1 MVGSFKITNLNLN
14 LILKET
20 CVCILLAKNSDYRM
34 ATKITSSKKTTPKK
48 KPIIKKDSGTF
59 KAKLTRFLV
68 KTFLWFI
75 GLSIFFVVVF
85 KFIPVPFTPL
95 MVIRAIEHKLD
106 GNENHFS
113 HDWEP
118 IENISI
124 NLQKAVIASE
134 DGNFLTHSGFDFSAM
149 QKAIKNNS
157 RGRRI
162 KGGST
167 ISQQTAKNVFLWQGR
182 SYLRKGLE
190 AYFTVLIEI
199 IWGKERIME
208 VYLNSI
214 EMGNGVY
221 GAQAATQHWYRKD
234 ATNLTKMQA
243 AGIAA
248 ILPNP
253 RKFSA
258 TSSSSY
264 INNRKSKI
272 VRMMVN
278 MGNQGGV

>member
-1 MVGSFKITNLNLN
+1 
-14 LILKET
+14 
-20 CVCILLAKNSDYRM
+20 M
-34 ATKITSSKKTTPKK
+34 ATKITPRKSKQP
-48 KPIIKKDSGTF
+48 IKKEPTSF
-59 KAKLTRFLV
+59 MSKLTRFLL
-68 KTFLWFI
+68 KILLWFVGI
-75 GLSIFFVVVF
+75 SLFFVVFF
-85 KFIPVPFTPL
+85 KFVPVPFTPL
-95 MVIRAIEHKLD
+95 MVIRGIENKVA
-106 GNENHFS
+106 GKEVFFS

-118 IENISI
+118 IENISM

-134 DGNFLTHSGFDFSAM
+134 DGTFLKHNGFDFVAM
-149 QKAIKNNS
+149 QKAYKSNE

-221 GAQAATQHWYRKD
+221 GAQAATEHWYRKD
-234 ATNLTKMQA
+234 ASSLTLIQA

-253 RKFSA
+253 RKYSA
-258 TSSSSY
+258 TSSSTY
-264 INNRKSKI
+264 INRRKAKI
-272 VRMMVN
+272 VRVMRQV
-278 MGNQGGV
+278 GKIEYPK

>member
-1 MVGSFKITNLNLN
+1 
-14 LILKET
+14 
-20 CVCILLAKNSDYRM
+20 M
-34 ATKITSSKKTTPKK
+34 ATKIAPRKARQPLKKEPTSFMS
-48 KPIIKKDSGTF
+48 
-59 KAKLTRFLV
+59 KLTRFLF
-68 KTFLWFI
+68 KLLLWFF
-75 GLSIFFVVVF
+75 GLSLFFVVLF
-85 KFIPVPFTPL
+85 KFVPVPFTPL
-95 MVIRAIEHKLD
+95 MVIRAIENKVS
-106 GNENHFS
+106 GKEVFFS

-118 IENISI
+118 IENISM

-134 DGNFLTHSGFDFSAM
+134 DGTFLKHNGFDFIAM
-149 QKAIKNNS
+149 QKAYKSNE

-182 SYLRKGLE
+182 SYVRKGLE

-199 IWGKERIME
+199 IWGKKRIME

-221 GAQAATQHWYRKD
+221 GAQAAAEHWYRKE
-234 ATNLTKMQA
+234 ASGLTPKQA

-253 RKFSA
+253 RKYAA

-264 INNRKSKI
+264 INRRKAKI
-272 VRMMVN
+272 VRVMRTV
-278 MGNQGGV
+278 GKIEY

>member
-1 MVGSFKITNLNLN
+1 
-14 LILKET
+14 
-20 CVCILLAKNSDYRM
+20 M
-34 ATKITSSKKTTPKK
+34 ATRITPRKSKQLLKK
-48 KPIIKKDSGTF
+48 EAPSF
-59 KAKLTRFLV
+59 MSKLTRFLF
-68 KTFLWFI
+68 KALLWFL
-75 GLSIFFVVVF
+75 GLSVFFVVFF

-95 MVIRAIEHKLD
+95 MMIRAIENKV
-106 GNENHFS
+106 GGKEVFFS

-118 IENISI
+118 IENISV

-134 DGNFLTHSGFDFSAM
+134 DGSFLKHNGFDFVAM
-149 QKAIKNNS
+149 QKAYKSNE

-221 GAQAATQHWYRKD
+221 GAEAAAEHWYRKN
-234 ATNLTKMQA
+234 ATSLTPKQA

-253 RKFSA
+253 RKYAA

-264 INNRKSKI
+264 INRRKAKI
-272 VRMMVN
+272 VRVMRTV
-278 MGNQGGV
+278 GKLEYSK

>member
-1 MVGSFKITNLNLN
+1 
-14 LILKET
+14 
-20 CVCILLAKNSDYRM
+20 M
-34 ATKITSSKKTTPKK
+34 ATKITLKKTKPPVKK
-48 KPIIKKDSGTF
+48 EPTSFMNKLSRFLF
-59 KAKLTRFLV
+59 KAL
-68 KTFLWFI
+68 LWFF
-75 GLSIFFVVVF
+75 GVSLFFVVLF
-85 KFIPVPFTPL
+85 KFVPVPFTPL
-95 MVIRAIEHKLD
+95 MVIRAIENKTAGKELR
-106 GNENHFS
+106 FS

-118 IENISI
+118 IENLSM

-134 DGNFLTHSGFDFSAM
+134 DGTFLIHNGFDFKAM
-149 QKAIKNNS
+149 QKAYKGNE

-190 AYFTVLIEI
+190 AYFTVLIEF

-214 EMGNGVY
+214 EMGDGVY

-234 ATNLTKMQA
+234 AASLTPIQA

-253 RKFSA
+253 RKYKA

-272 VRMMVN
+272 VRIMRTV
-278 MGNQGGV
+278 GKIQY